1 MSEGEYHSDLQAQ
14 RLAQNKI
21 EDAVRH
27 GEWTLEEFLRRYEQV
42 AECFGLK
49 DPYANQMKRAR
60 IPEGVTAAMEQVFG
74 GLRAAWWRAQQLSV
88 EVQRPRDQALA
99 DIRRLPGH
107 GITPDTRKG

>member
-1 MSEGEYHSDLQAQ
+1 MSEGVYRSDLQRQQQAQ
-14 RLAQNKI
+14 DKI

-27 GEWTLEEFLRRYEQV
+27 GEWTLEKFRHRYKELDRWNGVGDRFFVETEQ
-42 AECFGLK
+42 
-49 DPYANQMKRAR
+49 AR

-99 DIRRLPGH
+99 DIRRLPDDD
-107 GITPDTRKG
+107 ITPNTRKG